1 MTGLAITQL
10 HVRFANGA
18 HVLRGIDLTVAKGE
32 RLALVGESGCGKT
45 TLIRALLGLLEP
57 GARVLGQMLLDGQEV
72 PGPDP
77 RALRGTRIGYVP
89 QNPLSALNPLLP
101 VGRQIAEA
109 WEAHGRRIADATLSA
124 ELAAVGIADATR
136 MMTYRPARWSGGML
150 QRALILAATAH
161 RPALVMADEPTSA
174 VDRPL
179 ARQMLELL
187 AERSGTLIAVTHDLD
202 LIDGLV
208 DRVVVLYGGRI
219 VEDAPAARFLVGP
232 RHPYARALL
241 EALPR
246 PGRLPRG
253 LDGDPP
259 SPLAPDAG
267 CAFAPRCPSPCALA
281 AELPMLA
288 EGVACHLG
296 TGR

>member
-1 MTGLAITQL
+1 MTGLVIRQL
-10 HVRFANGA
+10 QVHFSNRA
-18 HVLRGIDLTVAKGE
+18 HVLRGIDLTVPPGE
-32 RLALVGESGCGKT
+32 RLAIVGESGCGKT
-45 TLIRALLGLLEP
+45 TLIRALLGLLAP
-57 GARVLGQMLLDGQEV
+57 GARVSGQIHLDGQEL

-77 RALRGTRIGYVP
+77 RALRGMLIGYVP

-109 WEAHGRRIADATLSA
+109 WEAHGRRITAPDLAV
-124 ELAAVGIADATR
+124 ELTSVGIADAAR
-136 MMTYRPARWSGGML
+136 VMSRRPSDWSGGML
-150 QRALILAATAH
+150 QRGLILAATAH
-161 RPALVMADEPTSA
+161 RPALVVADEPTSA
-174 VDRPL
+174 VDRAL

-187 AERSGTLIAVTHDLD
+187 AQRSGTLVAVTHDLD

-219 VEDAPAARFLVGP
+219 VEEATAAAFLSGP

-241 EALPR
+241 DALPR
-246 PGRLPRG
+246 RGRLPRG

-267 CAFAPRCPSPCALA
+267 CAFAPRCVSPCTRA
-281 AELPMLA
+281 AELPVLTR
-288 EGVACHLG
+288 GVACHRE
-296 TGR
+296 TAR